1 MHKCCGELTP
11 ESFAGKFNRDVVL
24 VKTDPSKKCVRFI
37 GHPKALK
44 ELLQQADKHIA
55 EYQRV
60 SKRKSQMKRLESV
73 DKIRILETQGTFE
86 EVCTKFA
93 DMQIRVRGNEV
104 IVEGDPGDLK
114 TAFVQILEEYDS
126 IQPGKYKHYKS
137 KEFVNFVN
145 SKAIKKHVQDNLNR
159 KQFKGRWEI
168 NSKDIVVFSAEGSDD
183 PHSLCREILNLVN
196 EERIPID
203 EDVLHIFDAKDWKTF
218 KDTAKRN
225 SKDKLDIALTETPEV
240 IILGIQDI
248 KGVVK
253 DVKSWID
260 DRTIKEKFIRCD
272 PVNIEFICKCWKQD
286 DFSDIENTCV
296 KLSVKKDGILISG
309 TSKDIEAAESELE
322 TRLKQFCR
330 KSKTLERTAICDVI
344 MAAKGQGT
352 LKDIE
357 EESRCLL
364 KLPGELEGESFI
376 DLYDTDHTGPAQV
389 DEKGDSGK

>member
-1 MHKCCGELTP
+1 MG
-11 ESFAGKFNRDVVL
+11 SFADKFDRNDVL
-24 VKTDPSKKCVRFI
+24 VEKDPSEKCVRFI

-44 ELLQQADKHIA
+44 ELLHEADKHIV
-55 EYQRV
+55 EYQHVGR
-60 SKRKSQMKRLESV
+60 RKSQKKRLESV

-86 EVCTKFA
+86 DVCTKFTN
-93 DMQIRVRGNEV
+93 MLIRVRGNEV
-104 IVEGDPGDLK
+104 IVEGDPGDLDA
-114 TAFVQILEEYDS
+114 AFVQILEEYDS

-145 SKAIKKHVQDNLNR
+145 SKAIKKHVQDNLSR

-168 NSKDIVVFSAEGSDD
+168 NSTEIVVFSAEGSDD
-183 PHSLCREILNLVN
+183 PNSLCREILNLVN

-203 EDVLHIFDAKDWKTF
+203 EDELHIFSAKDWKTF
-218 KDTAKRN
+218 KDTAKTN
-225 SKDKLDIALTETPEV
+225 SKDKLDITLTETPEV
-240 IILGIQDI
+240 IILGIKDI

-260 DRTIKEKFIRCD
+260 SRTIKEKFIRCD
-272 PVNIEFICKCWKQD
+272 PANIEFICKCWEPD
-286 DFSDIENTCV
+286 DFSDIKNTGV

-309 TSKDIEAAESELE
+309 TSKDTKAAESELE
-322 TRLKQFCR
+322 TKLKRLCR
-330 KSKTLERTAICDVI
+330 KTKTLERTAVCDVI
-344 MAAKGQGT
+344 VAAKGQGF

-357 EESRCLL
+357 KKSRCLL

-376 DLYDTDHTGPAQV
+376 DQYDTDQTGPAQV